1 MKKVFI
7 SQPMKDRNLCQIQNE
22 RDTAFEY
29 IKNQYPRE
37 ELELISNYLP
47 SYNEGDLM
55 SGSAQCIELL
65 GEADI
70 AYFVSGWKD
79 ARGCRIEHYCAVE
92 YGIEIAGD

>member
-7 SQPMKDRNLCQIQNE
+7 SQPMKDRTTCQIKNE
-22 RDTAFEY
+22 RDAAFEFV
-29 IKNQYPRE
+29 KNKYPGE
-37 ELELISNYLP
+37 ELELIKSYLD
-47 SYNEGDLM
+47 SYDEGNQM
-55 SGSAQCIELL
+55 SGIAQCIELL
-65 GEADI
+65 GGADI

>member
-7 SQPMKDRNLCQIQNE
+7 SQPMKDRTTCQIKNE
-22 RDTAFEY
+22 RDAAFEFV
-29 IKNQYPRE
+29 KNKYPGE
-37 ELELISNYLP
+37 ELELIKSYLD
-47 SYNEGDLM
+47 SYDEGSKM
-55 SGSAQCIELL
+55 SGIAQCIELL

>member
-7 SQPMKDRNLCQIQNE
+7 SQPMKDRTTCQIRNE
-22 RDTAFEY
+22 RDAAFEFV
-29 IKNQYPRE
+29 KNKYPGE
-37 ELELISNYLP
+37 ELELIKSYLD
-47 SYNEGDLM
+47 SYDEGNKL
-55 SGSAQCIELL
+55 SGIAQCIELL